1 MIAWKIY
8 TKLGKA
14 ETAARLKLEHE
25 AKKFFFDDNKS
36 FQFID
41 EERYR
46 FAAENLETLEYT
58 VGATIVATALV
69 VGAKNEICYHIPN
82 KMKADNERKGNA

>member
-1 MIAWKIY
+1 MIAWEIY
-8 TKLGKA
+8 TKLEKA

-25 AKKFFFDDNKS
+25 TKKFFFNDNTS

-46 FAAENLETLEYT
+46 FAAENLETLKHT

-69 VGAKNEICYHIPN
+69 VGAKNEICYHMPN
-82 KMKADNERKGNA
+82 RMKADNERKENA